1 MKDSFEK
8 LKKAADRIAELDER
22 VIEVF
27 VHSDTPRDPLQN
39 EEVDL
44 VCHLADPNITQD
56 LDAYNDEGFAW
67 GLDMA
72 EKIRPD
78 VEELGIN
85 AEVIVSPF
93 NFQMHDSGEYGEYF
107 HSLFLKTGFDPVL
120 EAADRQ
126 KKNREEHM
134 IGDLEQE

>member
-8 LKKAADRIAELDER
+8 LKKAAARIAELDER
-22 VIEVF
+22 VIEIF
-27 VHSDTPRDPLQN
+27 VHSDTPKDPLQN

-72 EKIRPD
+72 EKIRSD
-78 VEELGIN
+78 LEELGIN
-85 AEVIVSPF
+85 TEVIISPF
-93 NFQMHDSGEYGEYF
+93 NFQMHDSGEYGEYYY
-107 HSLFLKTGFDPVL
+107 SLFLKPGFDPVL
-120 EAADRQ
+120 EVADQQ

>member
-8 LKKAADRIAELDER
+8 LKKAAERIAELDER

-78 VEELGIN
+78 VEEWGIN
-85 AEVIVSPF
+85 SEIIVSPF
-93 NFQMHDSGEYGEYF
+93 NFQMHDAGEYGEYY

-120 EAADRQ
+120 EAADQQ